1 MTTFKRVAIG
11 GLGALMPIILNL
23 LVVDFD
29 ALKVGVTFLGVLGF
43 VVRVLVLFSIGGS
56 VGYFYPTEKQAFKL
70 FQLGLGAPALLIGML
85 NGVNGAKAQGSA
97 PPTPKAAKT
106 VAERPFSLFE
116 RAAEA
121 EQLPTQARTAPAPT
135 VPAPSQPPKAPAEK
149 PAKSYGAIKVSG
161 IEEFVQGFLGRP
173 NETWFVISAS
183 HLTREAAQKHADS
196 INAARK
202 GFQADVYRRFGDN
215 KYYEVVIG
223 AGLTKADALLL
234 QQRAI
239 GAGLPKD
246 TYLWTLPGE

>member
-1 MTTFKRVAIG
+1 MTTFRRVAIG
-11 GLGALMPIILNL
+11 GIGALMPIILNL
-23 LVVDFD
+23 LVVDFE
-29 ALKVGVTFLGVLGF
+29 ALRVGVTFLGVLGF
-43 VVRVLVLFSIGGS
+43 AVRGVVLFALGGF
-56 VGYFYPTEKQAFKL
+56 VGYLYTNEKQAFKL

-85 NGVNGAKAQGSA
+85 NGVNGAKAAGSGHS
-97 PPTPKAAKT
+97 TPKVSKAAI
-106 VAERPFSLFE
+106 ERPWSLFE

-121 EQLPTQARTAPAPT
+121 EEPPTQTRIAPAPT
-135 VPAPSQPPKAPAEK
+135 RPAPILTPKASAPE

-161 IEEFVQGFLGRP
+161 IEEFAQGFLGRP

-196 INAARK
+196 INASRK

-223 AGLTKADALLL
+223 AGLTKSDALRL

-239 GAGLPKD
+239 EVGLPKD
-246 TYLWTLPGE
+246 TYLWTLPQD